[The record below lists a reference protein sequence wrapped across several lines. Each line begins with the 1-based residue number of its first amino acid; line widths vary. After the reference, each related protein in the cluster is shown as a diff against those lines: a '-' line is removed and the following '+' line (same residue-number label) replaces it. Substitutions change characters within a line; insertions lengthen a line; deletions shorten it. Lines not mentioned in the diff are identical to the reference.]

1 MKSEKSLWT
10 SITFLI
16 GAVIAVLAFVRGDA
30 LTWSLLGVFV
40 LWGAWVVGFLLLPLI
55 KQAKKNQKRR
65 AILNARYLEGLSA
78 GQKGQETDVNS
89 ESAEQLLMR
98 HVNLRITGYIRSIY
112 QDATWEWCEKHPEKL
127 ILTGGIGRIRVH
139 GVEEYDH
146 ADIKIG
152 KRGEISCS
160 MVKTV
165 PLDKSKDPDDAE
177 ENTPPVKQPVNPQ
190 IWYELHGRSV
200 LEKAIADL
208 NSRGYSTLT
217 IQDDGDVVI
226 AQGEENFS
234 QEHLSHF
241 PAKVYWPQLIK
252 VLQGEGMA
260 AQIVSNGIQL
270 TW

>member
-10 SITFLI
+10 SISFLI
-16 GAVIAVLAFVRGDA
+16 GAVIAVLAFVRGNA
-30 LTWSLLGVFV
+30 QIWLLLGVFA
-40 LWGAWVVGFLLLPLI
+40 LWGAWVVGTLLLPLI

-65 AILNARYLEGLSA
+65 AILNARYREGLSA
-78 GQKGQETDVNS
+78 GQKAQATDADG

-98 HVNLRITGYIRSIY
+98 HVNLRITGFIRSIY

-127 ILTGGIGRIRVH
+127 ILAGGIGRIRVH

-146 ADIKIG
+146 ADVKID

-165 PLDKSKDPDDAE
+165 PLDKINAPEDAE
-177 ENTPPVKQPVNPQ
+177 EKTPPNKQPVNPQ
-190 IWYELHGRSV
+190 IWYELQGRSV

-217 IQDDGDVVI
+217 IQEDGDVII
-226 AQGEENFS
+226 AQDEEDFS
-234 QEHLSHF
+234 QEHLSSF
-241 PAKVYWPQLIK
+241 PAKTYWPQLIK

-260 AQIVSNGIQL
+260 AQIVPNGIQL